1 MWIRRLEVAH
11 CAGIAEASVDLEP
24 GLNVLHGPNE
34 LGKSSLVEAL
44 RAVLL
49 VQSGSS
55 AAGVLDDWHSDAPP
69 TVALTFER
77 DQRVWR
83 VRKTFKRG
91 GGQAFLDF
99 SRDGR
104 DFSTDSRGREVDGKL
119 NRMLGWGAMPPGG
132 RRGPRGMP
140 STLITTALLG
150 RQDDVAA
157 ILEGSLASDPTE
169 SGREQIMRALD
180 GLSEDP
186 RLKNLLEAVQEK
198 VDLAY
203 TATGRRRSGRAS
215 PWTQLKEERRAA
227 EAAQQEV
234 RLQRDESEGVRRQ
247 VNELLREQV
256 EAEAARASAR
266 RALEDARE
274 VASRH
279 RELAQAEEAF
289 RSAQEQVMQIE
300 SRIRT
305 RDEKLAAA
313 EEVRSHVALLSSEK
327 AELERAAARCAEQL
341 AEARERMREAE
352 AGGDEQERR
361 LREQEARNRLLEVA
375 REQEDFS
382 RRTREAERFAE
393 LDRQVGQ
400 LDCRME
406 EKDRNLVQARV
417 LIEKARREM
426 ASDQDRLQELGIERL
441 SVRCLAAREDLKR
454 CAREHEAARRHA
466 SAAAAAEQ
474 DAVSLRKAAADL
486 RAPGSEEI
494 DRLNRLELDRRI
506 ARERLAVGLVVD
518 LELQAG
524 STAEVRADGQT
535 EAVRVGEGRHAGFEA
550 RRELQIGFPG
560 VGMLHVRG
568 GGRELGAAADA
579 AEREFQAVR
588 RPLLERAGV
597 ATRREL
603 EEFCRQ
609 AESLRGDAAER
620 DRIAAEA
627 RVRTEGLEDAER
639 AEALARGALDRSRRA
654 LAEALHGGTSGGGT
668 SGGDTAGGGT
678 AGGGAAVE
686 EHIRGL
692 DGPPRDESEV
702 VAEIDRVT
710 SRVSALREQ
719 SRELESK
726 MESDGKDLERDRRER
741 ESRQR
746 ELQGSGSG
754 WRDLLVGR
762 EERRAALERRKE
774 AAESR
779 LEAVRNEA
787 AGQVDE
793 ARENLERI
801 EQEHASVEDQRKDV
815 ARRLASRR
823 ERLAALESE
832 TRVHEE
838 ALEAEDAGAARVD
851 RERCREAVE
860 VLKEG
865 LAGRAVGDIGELKRT
880 ADEADRE
887 VSRITGLLQKR
898 RGALEQVGGAYAEE
912 QALQAR
918 ERLEAVQAREGDL
931 EVEYEAWKLLGEA
944 LREVEKKETA
954 HLGKALV
961 GPVSS
966 RFSELTDGRYGDAA
980 IGPELDAEGVR
991 LAGEV
996 RPFSGLSVG
1005 AREQFAILLRLA
1017 IAEALGAFVVL
1028 DDQLTQTDGIRM
1040 AWLREILED
1049 AATRI
1054 QVVVLTCHPEDYGA
1068 GAATHVVGLVSR
1080 LRRSDRGA

>member
-11 CAGIAEASVDLEP
+11 CAGIAEASVDLQP

-49 VQSGSS
+49 VQCGSS

-169 SGREQIMRALD
+169 SGREQLMRALD

-227 EAAQQEV
+227 EDAQQEV

-266 RALEDARE
+266 RALEEARE
-274 VASRH
+274 AASRH
-279 RELAQAEEAF
+279 RELAKAEEAL

-313 EEVRSHVALLSSEK
+313 EEVRSQVALLSSEK
-327 AELERAAARCAEQL
+327 AELRRAAARCAEQL

-352 AGGDEQERR
+352 SGGDEQERR

-375 REQEDFS
+375 RELEDFS

-494 DRLNRLELDRRI
+494 DRLNRSELDRRI
-506 ARERLAVGLVVD
+506 ARERLAVGLVID
-518 LELQAG
+518 LELRAG
-524 STAEVRADGQT
+524 ATAEVRADGKT
-535 EAVRVGEGRHAGFEA
+535 EAVRVGEGHAGFEA
-550 RRELQIGFPG
+550 RRQLRVEFPG
-560 VGMLHVRG
+560 IGILHVRG
-568 GGRELGAAADA
+568 GGKELGAAADA

-588 RPLLERAGV
+588 RPLLEQAGV
-597 ATRREL
+597 ATKREL
-603 EEFCRQ
+603 EELCRQ
-609 AESLRGDAAER
+609 AASLRGDAAER

-627 RVRTEGLEDAER
+627 RVRAEGLEDAER
-639 AEALARGALDRSRRA
+639 AAALARGALDRSRRA
-654 LAEALHGGTSGGGT
+654 LAEALHGDTAGR
-668 SGGDTAGGGT
+668 DTAGGDT
-678 AGGGAAVE
+678 AVE

-692 DGPPRDESEV
+692 HAPPRDESEV

-746 ELQGSGSG
+746 ELRGSG
-754 WRDLLVGR
+754 WRDLLVGK
-762 EERRAALERRKE
+762 EERRAELERRKE

-787 AGQVDE
+787 AGRVDE
-793 ARENLERI
+793 ARENLRRI
-801 EQEHASVEDQRKDV
+801 EQEHAAVEDQREDV

-823 ERLAALESE
+823 ERLAAIESE

-865 LAGRAVGDIGELKRT
+865 LAGKAVGDIGELKRT

-966 RFSELTDGRYGDAA
+966 RFSALTDGRYGDAA

-991 LAGEV
+991 FAGEV
-996 RPFSGLSVG
+996 RPFGGLSVG

-1054 QVVVLTCHPEDYGA
+1054 QVVVLTCHPDDYGA
-1068 GAATHVVGLVSR
+1068 GRATHVVNLVSR